1 MFEGGLALRLEG
13 DNDKADKDVDHEE
26 GDDDDVD
33 EVEDGNNGPSIR
45 RKWLCGTLHYAREK
59 VSVATVQYS
68 KWLVRY
74 SASLVRIQEP
84 WGALSQ

>member
-33 EVEDGNNGPSIR
+33 EVEDGNNGPSVHI
-45 RKWLCGTLHYAREK
+45 KWLCGTLHYAREK
-59 VSVATVQYS
+59 DSVATVQ
-68 KWLVRY
+68 
-74 SASLVRIQEP
+74 
-84 WGALSQ
+84 